1 MIFRQS
7 RAGGQRGF
15 TIAELLVVIA
25 MIGVL
30 TAAAFPV
37 FANFLQAQRTRGA
50 AQELVNLLNQAKQL
64 AITTN
69 GSYRVEIEPDNNR
82 LRFVRTIGPAT
93 VGCNPGNPGNPVCIG
108 LGTDAAGY
116 RRLEN
121 QVRLVN
127 VTANPT
133 FNHLGGGG
141 SGTITVQDSTSSS
154 SLGVVVS
161 NGRIRI
167 CPPNCP

>member
-1 MIFRQS
+1 
-7 RAGGQRGF
+7 
-15 TIAELLVVIA
+15 V
-25 MIGVL
+25 
-30 TAAAFPV
+30 AFPV

-50 AQELVNLLNQAKQL
+50 AQELVNLLNQARQL

-69 GSYRVEIEPDNNR
+69 GSYRVDIEPANNR

-93 VGCNPGNPGNPVCIG
+93 VGCNPGNPNNPVCIG

-121 QVRLVN
+121 QVGLVN
-127 VTANPT
+127 VTAGPIV